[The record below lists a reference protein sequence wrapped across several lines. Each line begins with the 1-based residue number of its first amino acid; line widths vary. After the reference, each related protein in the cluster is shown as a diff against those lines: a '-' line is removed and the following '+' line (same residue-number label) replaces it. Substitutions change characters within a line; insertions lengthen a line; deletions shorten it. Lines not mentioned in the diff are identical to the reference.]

1 MFKNRLLVPSSLR
14 LTEEIM
20 RKNIMDRI
28 GREWLFF
35 DGGTGSIL
43 QEKGLQPGELP
54 ETWNLLHP
62 DRILDL
68 HRGYLEAGADIY
80 NTNTFGA
87 NRLKFPENLDE
98 IVTAAVKLA
107 KEARTQAG
115 RDDDAYVALDIGPT
129 GKLLAPMGDL
139 SFDDA
144 VDIFG
149 EVVRIGAREG
159 ADLVLIETMN
169 DSYEAK
175 AAVLAAKEN
184 CDLPV
189 FITCVFDGS
198 GKMLTGGTPESV
210 VAMLEGLGV
219 DALGVNCSLGPA
231 QMIPIVERL
240 VKAAH
245 VPVLVNP
252 NAGLPK
258 SVDGRTVYDV
268 GPEEFAGYMKQ
279 IAALGAAAVGG
290 CCGTTPDY
298 IRAEIAA
305 VRPLPLLPPQG
316 REQTVIA
323 SFSRTVEIGRA
334 ARPVIIGERINPT
347 GKKRFKQALVD
358 HDIDYIVDQGLQQE
372 DAGADVLDVNV
383 GTPEINE
390 VELLDEVVCRLQS
403 VLALPLQ
410 IDTSNPEAMERAL
423 RHYNGK
429 ALINSVNG
437 KQEVMAEVF
446 PLVKKYGGV
455 VVALALDEGGIPD
468 NADDRIRIAENIYRT
483 ASEYGIRREDIVIDG
498 LCMTVSS
505 DPRSALVTLETI
517 RRIRDELGGSSILGV
532 SNISFGLPARELI
545 NAYFFEMALQNG
557 LSCAIINPNNQAMMQ
572 AYRAFCALTN
582 QDENF
587 QNFITAY
594 AGYKSPDKQVSDAL
608 TAYKTRV
615 LNALGVSAGDLQST
629 GRPLGGNAGG
639 AGFSSGNV
647 SGAGAGAGAMGAGSG
662 AGSGSAVAG
671 TGATGA
677 GTGFGDGANAESAGS
692 GRAAG
697 ADDGRGP
704 GALAGKSR
712 LVEAIE
718 RGMAKPAAE
727 ATREALLSRNALD
740 IINQDLVPALDV
752 VGQGFEKGTVF
763 LPQLLMAAEAA
774 KAAFAVVK
782 ESMAGSAQESKGRVI
797 LATVKGDI
805 HDIGK
810 NIVKVLLENYGY
822 DVIDLGKDVPPET
835 VVETALRENIRLVGL
850 SALMTT
856 TVVNMEETIRQLHA
870 QKPDCRIVVGGAV
883 MTQDYADK
891 IGADCYGRDAMTTV
905 RYADELAEKHEL

>member
-1 MFKNRLLVPSSLR
+1 MFKNRLLVPSSLI

-115 RDDDAYVALDIGPT
+115 RDEDAYVALDIGPT

-258 SVDGRTVYDV
+258 SVDGKTVYDV

-316 REQTVIA
+316 RAQTVIA

-383 GTPEINE
+383 GTPEIDE
-390 VELLDEVVCRLQS
+390 VALLDEVVCRLQS

-468 NADDRIRIAENIYRT
+468 NADDRIRIAEKIYAT
-483 ASEYGIRREDIVIDG
+483 AAEYGIRREDIVIDG

-587 QNFITAY
+587 QSFISAY

-615 LNALGVSAGDLQST
+615 LNALGVSAGDLQAT
-629 GRPLGGNAGG
+629 GRPLGGSDSNAGFG
-639 AGFSSGNV
+639 PGTAGLSSGNV
-647 SGAGAGAGAMGAGSG
+647 S
-662 AGSGSAVAG
+662 SA
-671 TGATGA
+671 
-677 GTGFGDGANAESAGS
+677 GANAGSSGS

-718 RGMAKPAAE
+718 RGMAKPAAD
-727 ATREALLSRNALD
+727 ATREALLTRNALD
-740 IINQDLVPALDV
+740 IINEDLVPALDV

-835 VVETALRENIRLVGL
+835 IVETALRENIRLVGL

-856 TVVNMEETIRQLHA
+856 TVVNMEETIRQLHQ

-883 MTQDYADK
+883 MTQNYADK

-905 RYADELAEKHEL
+905 RYADELAEKGIL

>member
-1 MFKNRLLVPSSLR
+1 
-14 LTEEIM
+14 M

-62 DRILDL
+62 ECILDL
-68 HRGYLEAGADIY
+68 HRGYLEVGADIY

-115 RDDDAYVALDIGPT
+115 RDEDAYVALDIGPT

-258 SVDGRTVYDV
+258 SVDGKTVYDV

-316 REQTVIA
+316 RAQTVIA

-383 GTPEINE
+383 GTPEIDE
-390 VELLDEVVCRLQS
+390 VALLDEVVCRLQS

-468 NADDRIRIAENIYRT
+468 NADDRIRIAEKIYAT
-483 ASEYGIRREDIVIDG
+483 AAEYGIRREDIVIDG

-587 QNFITAY
+587 QSFISAY

-615 LNALGVSAGDLQST
+615 LNALGVSAGDLQAT
-629 GRPLGGNAGG
+629 GRPLGGSDSNAGFG
-639 AGFSSGNV
+639 PGTAGLSSGNV
-647 SGAGAGAGAMGAGSG
+647 S
-662 AGSGSAVAG
+662 SA
-671 TGATGA
+671 
-677 GTGFGDGANAESAGS
+677 GANAGSSGS

-718 RGMAKPAAE
+718 RGMAKPAAD
-727 ATREALLSRNALD
+727 ATREALLTRNALD
-740 IINQDLVPALDV
+740 IINEDLVPALDV

-782 ESMAGSAQESKGRVI
+782 ESMAGSAQDSKGRVI

-810 NIVKVLLENYGY
+810 NIVKILLENYGY

-835 VVETALRENIRLVGL
+835 IVETALRENIRLVGL

-856 TVVNMEETIRQLHA
+856 TVVNMEETIRQLHQ

-905 RYADELAEKHEL
+905 RYADELAEKGIL

>member
-1 MFKNRLLVPSSLR
+1 
-14 LTEEIM
+14 M

-115 RDDDAYVALDIGPT
+115 RDEDAYVALDIGPT

-258 SVDGRTVYDV
+258 SVDGKTVYDV

-279 IAALGAAAVGG
+279 IAELGAAAVGG

-316 REQTVIA
+316 RAQTVIA

-383 GTPEINE
+383 GTPEIDE
-390 VELLDEVVCRLQS
+390 VALLDEVVCRLQS

-468 NADDRIRIAENIYRT
+468 NADDRIRIAEKIYRT
-483 ASEYGIRREDIVIDG
+483 AAEYGIRREDIVIDG

-615 LNALGVSAGDLQST
+615 LNALGVSAGDLQAT
-629 GRPLGGNAGG
+629 GRPLSGSNGNT
-639 AGFSSGNV
+639 
-647 SGAGAGAGAMGAGSG
+647 GAGAGANAGSFG
-662 AGSGSAVAG
+662 NGS
-671 TGATGA
+671 
-677 GTGFGDGANAESAGS
+677 
-692 GRAAG
+692 AAG
-697 ADDGRGP
+697 ADEGRGP

-835 VVETALRENIRLVGL
+835 IVETALRENIRLVGL

-856 TVVNMEETIRQLHA
+856 TVVNMEETIRQLHQ

-905 RYADELAEKHEL
+905 RYADELAEKGEL

>member
-1 MFKNRLLVPSSLR
+1 
-14 LTEEIM
+14 M

-115 RDDDAYVALDIGPT
+115 RDEDAYVALDIGPT

-258 SVDGRTVYDV
+258 SVDGKTVYDV

-305 VRPLPLLPPQG
+305 VRPLPLLPSQG
-316 REQTVIA
+316 PEQTVIA

-383 GTPEINE
+383 GTPEIDE

-468 NADDRIRIAENIYRT
+468 NADDRIRIAEKIYAT
-483 ASEYGIRREDIVIDG
+483 AAEYGIRREDIVIDG

-557 LSCAIINPNNQAMMQ
+557 LSCAIINPNNKAMMQ

-615 LNALGVSAGDLQST
+615 LNALGVSAGDLQAT
-629 GRPLGGNAGG
+629 GRPLGGAGSNAG
-639 AGFSSGNV
+639 ADLSLGNV
-647 SGAGAGAGAMGAGSG
+647 SGAGTGANAGSS
-662 AGSGSAVAG
+662 GSGS
-671 TGATGA
+671 
-677 GTGFGDGANAESAGS
+677 
-692 GRAAG
+692 AAG

-718 RGMAKPAAE
+718 RGMAKPAAD
-727 ATREALLSRNALD
+727 ATREALLTRNALD

-835 VVETALRENIRLVGL
+835 IVETALRENIRLVGL

-856 TVVNMEETIRQLHA
+856 TVVNMEETIRQLHE

-905 RYADELAEKHEL
+905 RYADELAEKGIL

>member
-1 MFKNRLLVPSSLR
+1 
-14 LTEEIM
+14 M

-268 GPEEFAGYMKQ
+268 DPEEFAGYMKQ

-383 GTPEINE
+383 GTPEIDE
-390 VELLDEVVCRLQS
+390 VALLDEVVCRLQS

-468 NADDRIRIAENIYRT
+468 NADDRIRIAEKIYAT
-483 ASEYGIRREDIVIDG
+483 AAEYGIRREDIVIDG

-587 QNFITAY
+587 QSFISAY

-615 LNALGVSAGDLQST
+615 LNALGVSAGDLQAT
-629 GRPLGGNAGG
+629 GRPLGGSSGNAGG
-639 AGFSSGNV
+639 AAGAGTAGLSSSNV
-647 SGAGAGAGAMGAGSG
+647 SGAGAGASVGS
-662 AGSGSAVAG
+662 
-671 TGATGA
+671 
-677 GTGFGDGANAESAGS
+677 FGS
-692 GRAAG
+692 GRATG

-704 GALAGKSR
+704 GAAAGKSR

-718 RGMAKPAAE
+718 RGMAKPAAD
-727 ATREALLSRNALD
+727 ATREALLTRNALD
-740 IINQDLVPALDV
+740 IINEDLVPALDV

-835 VVETALRENIRLVGL
+835 IVETALRENIRLVGL

-856 TVVNMEETIRQLHA
+856 TVVNMEETIRQLHQ

-905 RYADELAEKHEL
+905 RYADELAEKGIL

>member
-1 MFKNRLLVPSSLR
+1 
-14 LTEEIM
+14 M

-43 QEKGLQPGELP
+43 QENGLQPGELP

-258 SVDGRTVYDV
+258 SVDGKTVYDV

-383 GTPEINE
+383 GTPEIDE
-390 VELLDEVVCRLQS
+390 VALLDEVVCRLQS

-468 NADDRIRIAENIYRT
+468 NADDRIRIAEKIYAT
-483 ASEYGIRREDIVIDG
+483 AAEYGIRREDIVIDG

-587 QNFITAY
+587 QSFISAY

-615 LNALGVSAGDLQST
+615 LNALGVSAGDLQAT
-629 GRPLGGNAGG
+629 GRPLGGSDGNAGVA
-639 AGFSSGNV
+639 AGTGTAGLPSGNV
-647 SGAGAGAGAMGAGSG
+647 SGAGAGASAGS
-662 AGSGSAVAG
+662 
-671 TGATGA
+671 
-677 GTGFGDGANAESAGS
+677 FGS

-704 GALAGKSR
+704 EAAAGKSR
-712 LVEAIE
+712 LIEAIE
-718 RGMAKPAAE
+718 RGMAKPAAD
-727 ATREALLSRNALD
+727 ATREALLTRNALD
-740 IINQDLVPALDV
+740 IINEDLVPALDV

-835 VVETALRENIRLVGL
+835 IVETALRENIRLVGL

-856 TVVNMEETIRQLHA
+856 TVVNMEETIRQLHQ

-905 RYADELAEKHEL
+905 RYADELAEKGIL

>member
-1 MFKNRLLVPSSLR
+1 
-14 LTEEIM
+14 M

-219 DALGVNCSLGPA
+219 DAIGVNCSLGPA

-258 SVDGRTVYDV
+258 SVDGKTVYDV

-305 VRPLPLLPPQG
+305 VRPLPLLPSQG
-316 REQTVIA
+316 PEQTVIA

-383 GTPEINE
+383 GTPEIDE
-390 VELLDEVVCRLQS
+390 VALLDEVVCRLQS

-468 NADDRIRIAENIYRT
+468 NADDRIRIAEKIYAT
-483 ASEYGIRREDIVIDG
+483 AAEYGIRREDIVIDG

-587 QNFITAY
+587 QRFISAY

-615 LNALGVSAGDLQST
+615 LNALGVSAGDLQAT
-629 GRPLGGNAGG
+629 GRPLGGAGSNAG
-639 AGFSSGNV
+639 ADLSSGNV
-647 SGAGAGAGAMGAGSG
+647 SGAG
-662 AGSGSAVAG
+662 
-671 TGATGA
+671 T
-677 GTGFGDGANAESAGS
+677 GANAGSSGS
-692 GRAAG
+692 GTAAG

-727 ATREALLSRNALD
+727 ATREALLTRNALD
-740 IINQDLVPALDV
+740 IINEDLVPALDV

-835 VVETALRENIRLVGL
+835 IVETALRENIRLVGL

-856 TVVNMEETIRQLHA
+856 TVVNMEETIRQLHE

-905 RYADELAEKHEL
+905 RYADELAEKGIL

>member
-1 MFKNRLLVPSSLR
+1 
-14 LTEEIM
+14 M

-62 DRILDL
+62 DQILDL

-115 RDDDAYVALDIGPT
+115 RDEDAYVALDIGPT

-258 SVDGRTVYDV
+258 SVDGKTVYDV

-316 REQTVIA
+316 RAQTVIA

-383 GTPEINE
+383 GTPEIDE
-390 VELLDEVVCRLQS
+390 VALLDEVVCRLQS

-468 NADDRIRIAENIYRT
+468 NADDRIRIAEKIYAT
-483 ASEYGIRREDIVIDG
+483 AAEYGIRREDIVIDG

-587 QNFITAY
+587 QSFITAY
-594 AGYKSPDKQVSDAL
+594 AGHKSPDKQVSDAL

-615 LNALGVSAGDLQST
+615 LNALGVSAGDLQAT
-629 GRPLGGNAGG
+629 GRPLGGSGANAGFGPGAAG
-639 AGFSSGNV
+639 AGAAGFGAGAAGLSSGNV
-647 SGAGAGAGAMGAGSG
+647 SG
-662 AGSGSAVAG
+662 V
-671 TGATGA
+671 
-677 GTGFGDGANAESAGS
+677 GANAGS
-692 GRAAG
+692 SGNGRAAG

-718 RGMAKPAAE
+718 RGMAKPAAD
-727 ATREALLSRNALD
+727 ATREALLTRNALD
-740 IINQDLVPALDV
+740 IINEDLVPALDV

-774 KAAFAVVK
+774 KTAFAVVK

-835 VVETALRENIRLVGL
+835 IVETALRENIRLVGL

-856 TVVNMEETIRQLHA
+856 TVVNMEETIRQLHQ

-905 RYADELAEKHEL
+905 RYADELAEKDEL

>member
-1 MFKNRLLVPSSLR
+1 
-14 LTEEIM
+14 M

-62 DRILDL
+62 DRIIDL

-198 GKMLTGGTPESV
+198 GKMLTGGTPESM

-279 IAALGAAAVGG
+279 IAELGAAAVGG

-455 VVALALDEGGIPD
+455 VVALALDEGGIPA
-468 NADDRIRIAENIYRT
+468 NADDRIRIAEKIYAT
-483 ASEYGIRREDIVIDG
+483 AAEYGIRREDIVIDG

-557 LSCAIINPNNQAMMQ
+557 LSCAIINPNNKAMMQ

-608 TAYKTRV
+608 TTYKTRV
-615 LNALGVSAGDLQST
+615 LNALGVSAGDLQAT
-629 GRPLGGNAGG
+629 GRPLSGAGSNAGG
-639 AGFSSGNV
+639 TDLGPGAAGTGAAGLSSGNV
-647 SGAGAGAGAMGAGSG
+647 SGAGTGAGS
-662 AGSGSAVAG
+662 
-671 TGATGA
+671 A
-677 GTGFGDGANAESAGS
+677 GTGFGAGANAGSFGS

-740 IINQDLVPALDV
+740 IINLDLVPALDV

-835 VVETALRENIRLVGL
+835 IVETALRENIRLVGL

-905 RYADELAEKHEL
+905 RYADGLAEKGEI